1 MKNQQTEV
9 FLNKISSKIKNGEFD
24 ESLTI
29 PFLTKELLF
38 SSIKARID
46 KKIETGGT
54 PLLTD
59 AEIKD
64 AVKDAKDAAV
74 STAYM
79 FIKNKILVKGVDRYE
94 LSDVAKKALK
104 L

>member
-79 FIKNKILVKGVDRYE
+79 FIKNKILVKGVDGYE